1 MTITARYLKGLEPD
15 MKIVNS
21 AAELDDGCAFV
32 PTMGALHAGHASLFK
47 LAKSK
52 SEFVVASIFVNP
64 LQFENSKDLELY
76 PRTPDRD
83 AEIAREAG
91 VTHLW
96 LPQVSEIYPENVIKK
111 VAGPIGEIYEGVNRA
126 GHFDG
131 VVTVVSRL
139 FDLLTPAQAI
149 FGEKDFQQLTLIK
162 SLAKE
167 SYKSLEII
175 AAPTIRESDG
185 LALSSRNIRLSQ
197 SDRIAATVIYRA
209 LTAAKESKSL
219 ESARAA
225 MHLICSQE
233 PLFKLDYAEII
244 DEKNFEIATDS
255 TSKQRAIIAGW
266 LNGVRLIDNMQMN
279 PSTGIAGVR

>member
-1 MTITARYLKGLEPD
+1 

-21 AAELDDGCAFV
+21 AAELANGCTFI

-47 LAKSK
+47 LAKAK

-64 LQFENSKDLELY
+64 LQFEDSADLKLY

-83 AEIAREAG
+83 IEIARESG

-96 LPQVSEIYPENVIKK
+96 LPQESEIYPDKIVSK
-111 VAGPIGEIYEGVNRA
+111 VAGPIGEIFEGANRI

-139 FDLLTPAQAI
+139 FDLVQPAQAL
-149 FGEKDFQQLTLIK
+149 FGEKDFQQLLLIRK
-162 SLAKE
+162 MAE
-167 SYKSLEII
+167 ENYKNIEII
-175 AAPTIRESDG
+175 AAPTIREGDG
-185 LALSSRNIRLSQ
+185 LALSSRNIRLNQ
-197 SDRIAATVIYRA
+197 SDRKVATVIYRS
-209 LTAAKESKSL
+209 LVAAQDCETIDA
-219 ESARAA
+219 ARAT
-225 MHLICSQE
+225 MRQICSQE
-233 PLFKLDYAEII
+233 PDFKLDYAEII
-244 DEKNFEIATDS
+244 DEDNLAIATDS

-279 PSTGIAGVR
+279 PSAGSTGVL